1 MWVELEDTSSNT
13 GVVIY
18 DGDMND
24 IKKENYQEWSID
36 LGIFDACGVS
46 LSNID
51 KVHIGF
57 GGPQGGQGKVAG
69 GTGTVYFDRIEV
81 WPPWCRTEMVPADV
95 TGDCVTDIW
104 DLELLAADWL
114 LYDYNYIASEPCAAN
129 LIGWWKLDEGS
140 GTITVDSSVYN
151 NDGNII
157 EATWTTG
164 YPSDPCDSALDFDGD
179 GVVTFDH
186 VLCAERVND
195 LPGIY
200 PAELMPDKFTVACWT
215 KLDSFSYFSS
225 FVGNGMDTSADE
237 CGFFFYNYG
246 WEGDN
251 GADFGLAIRTE
262 AAMNYVETENIYDT
276 KTWYH
281 LTATYDGNNATI
293 YVDGDLAAGPTD
305 VGGPMRWISA
315 DSNNYPE
322 RFTIGVWLDPGYD
335 LWINGV
341 IDDVRYYNVPLS
353 QGDIAVL
360 GSGIAPGTEL
370 YQPVPSFANITDPE
384 PPLSRKV
391 NFNDYGI
398 IADNWL
404 VGPVLWP

>member
-1 MWVELEDTSSNT
+1 
-13 GVVIY
+13 
-18 DGDMND
+18 
-24 IKKENYQEWSID
+24 
-36 LGIFDACGVS
+36 
-46 LSNID
+46 
-51 KVHIGF
+51 
-57 GGPQGGQGKVAG
+57 
-69 GTGTVYFDRIEV
+69 
-81 WPPWCRTEMVPADV
+81 MVPADV

-104 DLELLAADWL
+104 DLELLSADWL
-114 LYDYNYIASEPCAAN
+114 LYDYNYIASEPCEAN

-140 GTITVDSSVYN
+140 GTITIDSSVYG

-164 YPSDPCDSALDFDGD
+164 HPNDPCDSALDFDGD

-200 PAELMPDKFTVACWT
+200 PAELMPDKFTVTCWT

-225 FVGNGMDTSADE
+225 FVGNGMDTGSDE

-246 WEGDN
+246 WIGPTGN
-251 GADFGLAIRTE
+251 DFGLAIRTE
-262 AAMNYVETENIYDT
+262 AAMNYVETEAIYDE

-281 LTATYDGNNATI
+281 LTATYDGNYATI
-293 YVDGDLAAGPTD
+293 YVDAELAAGPTD

-315 DSNNYPE
+315 DINNYPE
-322 RFTIGVWLDPGYD
+322 RFTIGVWLDPGYS
-335 LWINGV
+335 LYVNGV

-353 QGDIAVL
+353 QGDIAFL
-360 GSGIAPGTEL
+360 ASGVTPGTEL